1 MELQTP
7 KISTRPFMYSPSD
20 NTFVACASDLR
31 GFRLGRIYDD
41 ACDVGFTLISQRTG
55 REIVFALA
63 HEERD
68 RDGDLRW
75 EDFRPVNRN
84 EWGAGTV
91 RIYND

>member
-1 MELQTP
+1 MQLNTP
-7 KISTRPFMYSPSD
+7 KISTRPFLYDPTT
-20 NTFVACASDLR
+20 NTFSAEASDLR

-41 ACDVGFTLISQRTG
+41 ACDIGFTLVSQRTG

-68 RDGDLRW
+68 REGDLLF

-91 RIYND
+91 RVFND